1 MYCNDGMTDARDSK
15 TLLKFWRDEE
25 HANLDSNEETLLEI
39 ETISRLKSARIGK
52 STMWSRIKLNDGAC
66 EAADLEKKKPP
77 PIRVARTL
85 EIVGRRK
92 ATLHEEPIH

>member
-1 MYCNDGMTDARDSK
+1 MT
-15 TLLKFWRDEE
+15 
-25 HANLDSNEETLLEI
+25 
-39 ETISRLKSARIGK
+39 G
-52 STMWSRIKLNDGAC
+52 C

-77 PIRVARTL
+77 IRVVRTL